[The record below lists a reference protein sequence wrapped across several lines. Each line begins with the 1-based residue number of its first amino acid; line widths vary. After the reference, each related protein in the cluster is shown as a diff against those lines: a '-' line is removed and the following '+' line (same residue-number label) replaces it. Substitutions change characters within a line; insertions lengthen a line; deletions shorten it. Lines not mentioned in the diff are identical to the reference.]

1 MTTTIK
7 KINNNKK
14 KETEDR
20 IINPFTEDDY
30 QTLAEPY
37 PEDYE

>member
-1 MTTTIK
+1 MTIK

-20 IINPFTEDDY
+20 IITNPFSEDDVDVF
-30 QTLAEPY
+30 AEPY
-37 PEDYE
+37 EYDYE